1 MSHHKCMRS
10 PISPSHLYCNSFVII
25 TLKSKVFWVFLILK
39 NWKLICL
46 YNYPPLSF
54 LFHILLHLFCTIWI
68 TESCSSEHFQT
79 DLFSPLY
86 LVHIQTCRALMV
98 ISVLL
103 GFIGIIVSVVGMKCT
118 KVGDNNPSTKTR
130 IAVTGGA
137 LFLLA
142 GLCTLV
148 SVSWYATQVS
158 YQFFNPNTPLN
169 ARYEF
174 GSALFVGWAA
184 ASLTVLGG
192 SLLCCSCSKDDMR
205 VQQYYRQSQPS
216 TSREQNVK
224 STPPEKREQYL

>member
-1 MSHHKCMRS
+1 MSRHKCMRS

-25 TLKSKVFWVFLILK
+25 TLMSKVFWVFLILK

-46 YNYPPLSF
+46 YNYLPLSF
-54 LFHILLHLFCTIWI
+54 LFYILLHLFCTIWI
-68 TESCSSEHFQT
+68 TESCFSEHFLT
-79 DLFSPLY
+79 YLFSLLY

-142 GLCTLV
+142 GGAWSISYFFFYIPPKKGIYAVASVICV
-148 SVSWYATQVS
+148 SQEISHISRLIPDSVKQLR
-158 YQFFNPNTPLN
+158 PL
-169 ARYEF
+169 
-174 GSALFVGWAA
+174 L
-184 ASLTVLGG
+184 
-192 SLLCCSCSKDDMR
+192 
-205 VQQYYRQSQPS
+205 
-216 TSREQNVK
+216 
-224 STPPEKREQYL
+224 

>member
-1 MSHHKCMRS
+1 
-10 PISPSHLYCNSFVII
+10 
-25 TLKSKVFWVFLILK
+25 
-39 NWKLICL
+39 
-46 YNYPPLSF
+46 
-54 LFHILLHLFCTIWI
+54 
-68 TESCSSEHFQT
+68 
-79 DLFSPLY
+79 
-86 LVHIQTCRALMV
+86 MV
-98 ISVLL
+98 VSVLL

-118 KVGDNNPSTKTR
+118 KVGDNNPATKTR

-158 YQFFNPNTPLN
+158 YQFFNPNTPPN

-205 VQQYYRQSQPS
+205 GQQYYRQSQPS
-216 TSREQNVK
+216 TAREPNVK